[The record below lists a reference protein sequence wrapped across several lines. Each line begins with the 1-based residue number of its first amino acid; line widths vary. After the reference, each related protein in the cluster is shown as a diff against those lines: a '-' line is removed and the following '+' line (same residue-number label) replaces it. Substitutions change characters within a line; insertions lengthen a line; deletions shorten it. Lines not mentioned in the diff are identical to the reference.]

1 MGWLD
6 KVKQAAR
13 GRSGMV
19 EKGIDSAVD
28 QVSKVTKGKYDDK
41 LSKGADGLKQQ
52 ARKLDDARADEGA
65 GPETPPAT
73 PPPAATPPTS
83 PPTTPPPAPS

>member
-6 KVKQAAR
+6 KVKQAAK

-19 EKGIDSAVD
+19 EKGIDSAVG

-41 LSKGADGLKQQ
+41 LTKGADELKEQ

-65 GPETPPAT
+65 PPAT
-73 PPPAATPPTS
+73 PPPAATPPTT
-83 PPTTPPPAPS
+83 PPTPPTPPPAPS